1 MTDDKMQPTGMDVE
15 TARLLAKDFGVE
27 LELVAT
33 TGASR
38 IPSLQ
43 TGKADLVISTLS
55 VTAERAK
62 VIDFSFP
69 YAAMRSVLAGTKSVG
84 INSMADL
91 DGKTVGTT
99 RGTTHDAYLTQNAK
113 NSKIVRYEDD
123 ATAAQAFASG
133 RRIFSPR
140 ELLLGPIS
148 QKSKPELGGNWCS
161 NLRLAI
167 GIRGDATARGGER
180 LIGTNMNGKLNEI
193 TRNAA
198 ETYSENAVGQ
208 RVIFR
213 SPSAR
218 GCETAQVRQSV
229 THQLD
234 RVRRRLSPCSRW
246 AWLTVQ
252 LTVVSI
258 APGLAIGIVCYRL
271 APMIRRLW
279 WLCRDHRNTRCWYTI
294 VYFGLPRRIGLSAG
308 AAIIALVINGGD
320 RLRQSRPRLR
330 ARRSRPENAGS
341 RLQVIGHT
349 PCCLR

>member
-1 MTDDKMQPTGMDVE
+1 MKIARSLRALTLVALVIAFAFPDCARADVLDEVKQSKKIRIAIDLGVPPFGMTDDKMQPTGMDVE

-133 RRIFSPR
+133 QVDLFTTG

-148 QKSKPELGGNWCS
+148 QKNPSRELERK
-161 NLRLAI
+161 LVLETFKFAI
-167 GIRGDATARGGER
+167 GIRKGETR
-180 LIGTNMNGKLNEI
+180 LLAAVNDWIRVNMKNGKLNEI
-193 TRNAA
+193 YKKYYGNDIP
-198 ETYSENAVGQ
+198 ESVVKDSE
-208 RVIFR
+208 
-213 SPSAR
+213 
-218 GCETAQVRQSV
+218 
-229 THQLD
+229 
-234 RVRRRLSPCSRW
+234 
-246 AWLTVQ
+246 
-252 LTVVSI
+252 
-258 APGLAIGIVCYRL
+258 
-271 APMIRRLW
+271 
-279 WLCRDHRNTRCWYTI
+279 
-294 VYFGLPRRIGLSAG
+294 
-308 AAIIALVINGGD
+308 
-320 RLRQSRPRLR
+320 
-330 ARRSRPENAGS
+330 
-341 RLQVIGHT
+341 
-349 PCCLR
+349 